1 MIMYMC
7 VNGTE
12 FASFYDFSN
21 GCWSCSD
28 SGIFLSFIL
37 FFPPSN
43 YIPPTCSVLYITNSQ
58 NKLKK
63 CANYL
68 FFILLWVAIRLLC
81 TEVSYNF
88 MNFMM
93 GFLSEEIGFILDF
106 FFGGSVLLF
115 VLFFC
120 AVLCFFV
127 LLVFVLCLVCP
138 KMLVPLD
145 CPFLISTSVFYI
157 AFTVELNFY
166 SLPLNILFYYKLN
179 PLIAWK
185 SYFTIVVVWSQTLKG
200 PPLA

>member
-7 VNGTE
+7 INGTE

-37 FFPPSN
+37 FFSPSN

-68 FFILLWVAIRLLC
+68 FFILLWVSIRLLC

-106 FFGGSVLLF
+106 FLVGLCCSSFYFSVLYCAFLF
-115 VLFFC
+115 C
-120 AVLCFFV
+120 WSSSCVLCAQR
-127 LLVFVLCLVCP
+127 C
-138 KMLVPLD
+138 
-145 CPFLISTSVFYI
+145 
-157 AFTVELNFY
+157 
-166 SLPLNILFYYKLN
+166 
-179 PLIAWK
+179 
-185 SYFTIVVVWSQTLKG
+185 
-200 PPLA
+200 